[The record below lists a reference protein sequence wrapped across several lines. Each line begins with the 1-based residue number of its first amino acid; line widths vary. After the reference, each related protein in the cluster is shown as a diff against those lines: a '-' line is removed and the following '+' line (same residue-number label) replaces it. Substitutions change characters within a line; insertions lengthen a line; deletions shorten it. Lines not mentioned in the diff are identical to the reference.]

1 MEIKKLLTKNKLLVR
16 IIISYLVSSILLT
29 SILLVVISNL
39 VSSRMKTQTT
49 NASQDLLRQ
58 SYNTAEYV
66 LTDIY
71 GDFYTLWTKN
81 ESIKKVLYSSQL
93 TNKDID
99 EAYNVIDREIFKNE
113 TRIPFIYLI
122 RMRI

>member
-1 MEIKKLLTKNKLLVR
+1 
-16 IIISYLVSSILLT
+16 
-29 SILLVVISNL
+29 
-39 VSSRMKTQTT
+39 MKTQTT
-49 NASQDLLRQ
+49 NEPQDLVSP
-58 SYNTAEYV
+58 SYNTAEDI

-113 TRIPFIYLI
+113 TLGSIYLFNKNENLVI
-122 RMRI
+122 SNQIISTFEDFYDSNALELIDDF